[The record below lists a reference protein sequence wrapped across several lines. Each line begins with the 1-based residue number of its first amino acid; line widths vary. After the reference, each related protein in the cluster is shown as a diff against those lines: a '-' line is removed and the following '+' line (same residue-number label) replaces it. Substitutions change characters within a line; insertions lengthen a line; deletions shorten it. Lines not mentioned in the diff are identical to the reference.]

1 MHDLA
6 TTVILLAA
14 LQGAVLAPILW
25 SRSAN
30 RLANRILAVLVA
42 AVALLLLQGDLSMRF
57 AFNGHP
63 HLLGLG
69 SPLPFLFGP
78 LLYLYVIALTRP
90 VVRLDSRWSVHLL
103 PFAADIL
110 YMSQVFYMKTG
121 AEKVV
126 LARAADAGHAPASY
140 YVMNALLVVQALVYV
155 SLAWRA
161 LNSYERKI
169 RGYFSDLARIDLRWL
184 RRLIQAHGSVWSVVL
199 AGDLLWM
206 VGRGPRALGP
216 TVALGSSV
224 VIFLTGYVSLWQPE
238 LAEKA
243 SAAKMSEEGPSA
255 DAPNEPVVSPLA
267 APDAPPSPLP
277 RYQRNRLD
285 EREATQLATKL
296 EALMAEKHVYRDGAL
311 TLPVLADAV
320 GEAPHTLSQ
329 VLNVRIGK
337 SFFVFVNTYRVEA
350 LKKALADPSKSER
363 GVLELALEVGFNS
376 KSTLNSFFKKH
387 TGLTPTEFR
396 ARAQTKTPMISGT

>member
-14 LQGAVLAPILW
+14 LQGAVLAPVLW
-25 SRSAN
+25 LRKAN
-30 RLANRILAVLVA
+30 HLANRILAVLVA

-63 HLLGLG
+63 HLLALG
-69 SPLPFLFGP
+69 APLPFLFGP

-110 YMSQVFYMKTG
+110 YMSQVFYLKTG

-126 LARAADAGHAPASY
+126 LARTADAGHAPSSY
-140 YVMNALLVVQALVYV
+140 YVVHALLVVQALVYV

-161 LNSYERKI
+161 LDSYERKI

-184 RRLIQAHGSVWSVVL
+184 RRLIQAHVAVWSVVA
-199 AGDLLWM
+199 AGDLLWV

-216 TVALGSSV
+216 AVALGSSV

-243 SAAKMSEEGPSA
+243 SAAKISEEGPSA
-255 DAPNEPVVSPLA
+255 DAPIEPVVPPPA
-267 APDAPPSPLP
+267 ASEAAPSPLP
-277 RYQRNRLD
+277 KYQRNRLD
-285 EREATQLATKL
+285 EGDAIELAAKL

-320 GEAPHTLSQ
+320 GETSHTLSQ

-350 LKKALADPSKSER
+350 LKKVLADPSQSER

-376 KSTLNSFFKKH
+376 KSTLNSFFKRH

-396 ARAQTKTPMISGT
+396 ARAQAKPPVISSA